1 MIKIA
6 LLLTFAALLAGCGS
20 GSDSSEVQAEK
31 AANEKAGPV
40 PPGLEPTEVASG
52 RRPAPGGG

>member
-1 MIKIA
+1 MRKTA

-20 GSDSSEVQAEK
+20 GGDSSEVQAEK

-40 PPGLEPTEVASG
+40 PPGLVPTEVTPG
-52 RRPAPGGG
+52 RRLAPGGG